1 MSASRPWRVVAALGV
16 TQVVSWGSLYYAFAV
31 VMPSL
36 QEALGASRSVV
47 VGAYSLSLLVSGLV
61 AVPVGRYID
70 SNGSRVLMGAGSF
83 LAAVS
88 LALLSQA
95 QSVAALYIAEAVMG
109 VAMGMT
115 LYEPAF
121 ASLAIAF
128 KENLRKAITVLT
140 LAGGF
145 ASTVFWPLTQYLAD
159 TMGWREALLVLA
171 AINFATCVPLHAVFL
186 PGGHHAAAANN
197 KPDPGQRARLL
208 ADPRFRWLAIAFTG
222 NTFVFATAGLHM
234 LAILA
239 DRGYS
244 AGEAAALGAMIG
256 PMQVAGRVVD
266 MVFANRFNPRQVGIF
281 AMLALPG
288 SLVVLWFAGASVAL
302 VVAFAVLYGSGNGIV
317 TIVRG
322 TVPAELFG
330 REGYGAMNGLIAAP
344 SLIARAAG
352 PLAGAALIAPMGGYG
367 GVILFLAAI
376 ALLAA
381 ISFIVAVRHP
391 SGA

>member
-1 MSASRPWRVVAALGV
+1 MSGPGPWRLVAALGV

-36 QEALGASRSVV
+36 QEALGISRSAV
-47 VGAYSLSLLVSGLV
+47 VGAYSLSLLLSGVV
-61 AVPVGRYID
+61 AVPVGRHID
-70 SNGSRVLMGAGSF
+70 TRGSRVLMASGSF
-83 LAAVS
+83 LAVVS

-95 QSVAALYIAEAVMG
+95 RSVAALYFAEALMG

-128 KENLRKAITVLT
+128 RENLRKAITVLT

-145 ASTVFWPLTQYLAD
+145 ASTVFWPLTQWLAD
-159 TMGWREALLVLA
+159 AFGWREALLGLA
-171 AINFATCVPLHAVFL
+171 AINLLLCVPLHAIFL
-186 PGGHHAAAANN
+186 PGGEHPALAANG
-197 KPDPGQRARLL
+197 KADPGQRARLL

-222 NTFVFATAGLHM
+222 NTFVFSTAGLHM
-234 LAILA
+234 LSILQ

-244 AGEAAALGAMIG
+244 APEAAALGALIG

-266 MVFANRFNPRQVGIF
+266 MVFADRLSPRHIGIF
-281 AMLALPG
+281 AMLALPA
-288 SLVVLWFAGASVAL
+288 SLAVLYFAGASMAL

-330 REGYGAMNGLIAAP
+330 REGYGAMNGLIATP
-344 SLIARAAG
+344 SLVARAAG
-352 PLAGAALIAPMGGYG
+352 PLLGAALLAPLGGYG
-367 GVILFLAAI
+367 GVILFLAAVALVAGGCFI
-376 ALLAA
+376 A
-381 ISFIVAVRHP
+381 AVRK
-391 SGA
+391 

>member
-1 MSASRPWRVVAALGV
+1 VAALGV

-36 QEALGASRSVV
+36 QDTLGISRSAV
-47 VGAYSLSLLVSGLV
+47 VGAYSLSLLLSGVV
-61 AVPVGRYID
+61 AFPVGRYID
-70 SNGSRVLMGAGSF
+70 THGSRALMTVGSF
-83 LAAVS
+83 LAVVS

-95 QSVAALYIAEAVMG
+95 QSVAGLYAAETLMG

-121 ASLAIAF
+121 ASLAIVF
-128 KENLRKAITVLT
+128 RENLRKAITVLT

-145 ASTVFWPLTQYLAD
+145 ASTVFWPLTQYFSDVL
-159 TMGWREALLVLA
+159 GWREALLALA
-171 AINFATCVPLHAVFL
+171 AINLALCVPLHAAFL
-186 PGGHHAAAANN
+186 PGGHHAALAGNG
-197 KPDPGQRARLL
+197 KSDPGQRARLL

-222 NTFVFATAGLHM
+222 NTFVFSTAGLH
-234 LAILA
+234 LLSILQ

-244 AGEAAALGAMIG
+244 ATQAAALGALIG

-266 MVFANRFNPRQVGIF
+266 MVYANRISPRHIGIF
-281 AMLALPG
+281 AMLALPV
-288 SLVVLWFAGASVAL
+288 SLFVLWFAGASAAL

-330 REGYGAMNGLIAAP
+330 REGYGAMNGLLATPA
-344 SLIARAAG
+344 LVARAAG
-352 PLAGAALIAPMGGYG
+352 PLVGAALLVPFGGYG
-367 GVILFLAAI
+367 GVILVLAAVALVAGLCFI
-376 ALLAA
+376 AALRV
-381 ISFIVAVRHP
+381 SPR
-391 SGA
+391 SGPQ